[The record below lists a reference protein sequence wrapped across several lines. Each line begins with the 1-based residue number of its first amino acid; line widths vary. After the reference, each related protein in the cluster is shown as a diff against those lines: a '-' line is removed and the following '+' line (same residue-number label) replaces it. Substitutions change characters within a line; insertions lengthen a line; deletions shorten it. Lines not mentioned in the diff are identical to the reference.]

1 MVDYRSRATIDR
13 QIAEVREQR
22 EIAANFRQT
31 ADEYRRR
38 ANETRLQEEDC
49 DVRATAA
56 DNHAAALRTSRDGQ
70 QEIFDLQQQRIDG
83 FIQEM
88 WDCERS
94 IDAYRDRVR
103 NQQEVIRD
111 RRAEAERLNNESIQA
126 KRLAD
131 SNALQGLARREQG
144 RGGQS
149 MLEEAEIKQRE
160 GLRKEK
166 EANDLEGLAQDG
178 ERNIHRLCD
187 QMLEKGRERAIAENA
202 RENGQRELLRLGNEL
217 DAAQAEVN
225 RWRALGISLREEEKH
240 YEDLEREASNNAEK
254 AEKLAE
260 NAEKEAAS
268 LERRIFS

>member
-1 MVDYRSRATIDR
+1 MADYRSTATIDR

-22 EIAANFRQT
+22 EIAENFRQI

-38 ANETRLQEEDC
+38 AEETQLQEEDC

-56 DNHAAALRTSRDGQ
+56 ENHAAALRASRDEQ

-83 FIQEM
+83 FSQEM
-88 WDCERS
+88 RDCERS
-94 IDAYRDRVR
+94 IDEYRDRVR

-111 RRAEAERLNNESIQA
+111 RRDEAARLNNESIQA

-131 SNALQGLARREQG
+131 SNALQGLACREQG
-144 RGGQS
+144 RGGQD
-149 MLEEAEIKQRE
+149 MLQEAEIKQRE

-187 QMLEKGRERAIAENA
+187 QMLQKGRERAIAENA

-225 RWRALGISLREEEKH
+225 KWRALRISLREEERH
-240 YEDLEREASNNAEK
+240 YEDLEREASINAEK

-260 NAEKEAAS
+260 NAEEEAAS
-268 LERRIFS
+268 LERRFFS